1 MDNRSSW
8 KHWKGWVIKIKEA
21 VSSLWKPEIDVDDLS
36 HMKHQSSEFL
46 MDVQMLASAEKV
58 YMFVYDFHGSKWGI
72 YFSYTQ
78 MAHFYVW
85 NLNQQSSGKASW
97 EIWFL
102 GEKWNIA
109 CHVSK

>member
-1 MDNRSSW
+1 
-8 KHWKGWVIKIKEA
+8 
-21 VSSLWKPEIDVDDLS
+21 
-36 HMKHQSSEFL
+36 MKHQSSEFL

-85 NLNQQSSGKASW
+85 NLNQQSSGKAFW